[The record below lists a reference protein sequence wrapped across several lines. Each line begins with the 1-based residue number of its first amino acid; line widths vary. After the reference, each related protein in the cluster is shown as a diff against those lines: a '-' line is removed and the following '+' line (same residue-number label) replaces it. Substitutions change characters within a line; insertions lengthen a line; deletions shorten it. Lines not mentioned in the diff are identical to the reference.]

1 MSTKHS
7 EDSALLPNEAEN
19 SPEANTEGVGAAS
32 TQLEALAQTTL
43 DAVRHPLLALDD
55 QLRIRVVGRA
65 FCKAFRVTPAEAIG
79 RLFHELGGGQWNIP
93 RLRQSLEAVL
103 EQNQCIEGFEVIHE
117 FERLGPRTMSLSA
130 RRVEDVGS
138 GTRWIL
144 LAIEDIT
151 EGARLQEEIQS
162 ARLAEAVLRTTR
174 DPMLILEADQR
185 VHMANEAFYGTF
197 KLSAAETE
205 GRSIYDLGNGEWN
218 IPMLR
223 RLLGR
228 VLPEDQS
235 FDNLEV
241 TDTFEP
247 IGVRTLLLN
256 GCKLAGGPPER
267 ILLGIRDITKRKQD
281 EAAQARLAAIVES
294 SEDAIASKDLNG
306 VITSWNRAA
315 ERLFGYTAQEM
326 LGQPVTILI
335 PPGRWDEEPVILE
348 RIRRGERIEQ
358 YETVR
363 RRKDGSLL
371 DVSLTVSPIIDRQGQ
386 IIGASKI
393 IRDITERKEAER
405 TLALLAAVSQ
415 DLVHSASTD
424 EIMESGC
431 ARLAAHLDVA
441 VCNLIEIKE
450 TTDKPVCTY
459 RWNCGDVPGIV
470 DLQDLDD
477 YLTELYLK
485 AGLLGEL
492 TVVRDTATDPQ
503 VNFKPLERANIQAFI
518 SVPLEREGRSRA
530 AFSVLKC
537 APYDWRDEQ
546 IALVR
551 DVAMRLWTRL
561 EQVRAEEALRQAVEF
576 DEAVMM
582 NMGEGLY
589 TVDDQ
594 GLVTFMNPAAEKLL
608 GWKLEELRG
617 KKMHDMTH
625 YKHPDGRPFPAEE
638 CAGLQV
644 LRLGTTLS
652 EHEDVFI
659 SKDGNLLDV
668 VYSSSALREGGRI
681 RGLVVVFRD
690 VTERKRSGQALQKSE
705 QRFSHFMQHLPGLA
719 WIKDQSGRYVYA
731 NDGAELA
738 FGIPR
743 ADLYGKTDQ
752 DLFPAET
759 AEQFM
764 ENDRR
769 VRSSLAGIQTI
780 EALQQA
786 DGTVHHS
793 IVSKF
798 PIPGPEGQPSMVG
811 GVAFDVTEQ
820 KRAEEALRESEAR
833 FRLLADSAPVL
844 IWLNGLDG
852 CEFVNREFL
861 RFLGRTMEEV
871 QGMTWATALHPEDA
885 EPYVKT
891 YLAAYEARD
900 TFEAQ
905 FRFRRVDGEY
915 RWMKSS
921 GLPRFAAN
929 GEFLGYVG
937 CSFDITDIK
946 QYQQALSEADHRK
959 NEFLAM
965 LAHELRNPLAPIRNA
980 LEILRL
986 SGGNAAVVR
995 SAAEM
1000 IDRQIAHMTRLVD
1013 DLLDVSRITRGKI
1026 ELRTERIELAPLV
1039 NDAVEAVRPYLDK
1052 KGLHLTVKLPLQPV
1066 SLTADP
1072 VRLTQVIGNLL
1083 NNALKFTGQGG
1094 SIWLTADVARH
1105 DDDSQRPSL
1114 GKKENGSLCTVAQ
1127 AVIRVRDTGI
1137 GMTADQLPHIF
1148 DMFFQV
1154 DTSLER
1160 RQSGLGIGLM
1170 LAKNLIELHGGT
1182 LEGQSAGLG
1191 QGSEFVIKL
1200 PLGGDELSLV
1210 NGQKEFIDAT
1220 VAAQTSSGARMRRIL
1235 VVDDNVDS
1243 AESLTMLLK
1252 LTGNETRAAF
1262 DGLEALESAATFHP
1276 DIILLDIGL
1285 PELNGYEVARKVREQ
1300 PWGKHIILIALTG
1313 WGQKEDR
1320 RRSRE
1325 AGFDHH
1331 LTKPVDLPALKV
1343 LLAQP
1348 KS

>member
-7 EDSALLPNEAEN
+7 DDGRALLPNA
-19 SPEANTEGVGAAS
+19 AGAAFN
-32 TQLEALAQTTL
+32 QLEALAQTAI

-55 QLRIRVVGRA
+55 QLRVRVVGQA
-65 FCKAFRVTPAEAIG
+65 FCKAFRVMPEETLG
-79 RLFHELGGGQWNIP
+79 RLFHELDDGQWNIP
-93 RLRQSLEAVL
+93 RLRQLLEAVL
-103 EQNQCIEGFEVIHE
+103 EQERSFEGYEVKHE
-117 FERLGPRTMSLSA
+117 FERLGPRTMCLSA
-130 RRVEDVGS
+130 RRLEDVGG

-144 LAIEDIT
+144 LAVEDIT
-151 EGARLQEEIQS
+151 ESARLHQEIQS

-185 VHMANEAFYGTF
+185 VHMANEAFYRTF

-205 GRSIYDLGNGEWN
+205 GRSIYDLGNGQWN

-223 RLLGR
+223 RLLGN
-228 VLPEDQS
+228 VLPEDQA

-247 IGVRTLLLN
+247 IGVRTLLIN
-256 GCKLAGGPPER
+256 GCKLVGDPPER
-267 ILLGIRDITKRKQD
+267 ILLSIRDITNRIQD

-294 SEDAIASKDLNG
+294 SDDAIASKDLNG

-315 ERLFGYTAQEM
+315 ERLFGYTAEEM
-326 LGQPVTILI
+326 LGQPVTVLI

-371 DVSLTVSPIIDRQGQ
+371 DVSLTVSPILDGQGQ

-393 IRDITERKEAER
+393 IRDITERKEAES

-415 DLVHSASTD
+415 DLVHLTSPD

-441 VCNLIEIKE
+441 VCNLIEIRE
-450 TTDKPVCTY
+450 TPARPVCTY
-459 RWNCGDVPGIV
+459 QWNRGDVPGTV
-470 DLQDLDD
+470 DVQALCD
-477 YLTELYLK
+477 YLTDVYLK
-485 AGLLGEL
+485 ADRLGEV
-492 TVVRDTATDPQ
+492 TVVRDTAADPQ
-503 VNFKPLERANIQAFI
+503 VNFNSFGRANIRALI
-518 SVPLEREGRSRA
+518 SVPLERDGRWTA
-530 AFSVLKC
+530 AYSILKC
-537 APYDWRDEQ
+537 FPYEWRGDQ

-551 DVAMRLWTRL
+551 ELAARLWTRL
-561 EQVRAEEALRQAVEF
+561 EQVRAEKALRQAVEF
-576 DEAVMM
+576 DEAVMT

-594 GLVTFMNPAAEKLL
+594 GLLTFMNPAAEKLL
-608 GWKLEELRG
+608 GWKVEELRG

-644 LRLGTTLS
+644 LQLGKTLS

-659 SKDGNLLDV
+659 SKDGNFLDV
-668 VYSSSALREGGRI
+668 VYSSSALREAGRI

-752 DLFPAET
+752 ELFPAET

-769 VRSSLAGIQTI
+769 VRSSLAGIQIVET
-780 EALQQA
+780 LRQP
-786 DGTVHHS
+786 DGTVHYS

-871 QGMTWATALHPEDA
+871 QGMNWATALHPEDA
-885 EPYVKT
+885 GPYVKT
-891 YLAAYEARD
+891 YLCAYEARD
-900 TFEAQ
+900 TFETQ
-905 FRFRRVDGEY
+905 FRFRRADGEY

-986 SGGNAAVVR
+986 SGGNPAAVQWT
-995 SAAEM
+995 SEM

-1026 ELRTERIELAPLV
+1026 ELRTERMELAPLV
-1039 NDAVEAVRPYLDK
+1039 NEAVEVVRPHLDK
-1052 KGLHLTVKLPLQPV
+1052 KGLNLTVTLPSQPV

-1083 NNALKFTGQGG
+1083 NNALKFTDQGG

-1114 GKKENGSLCTVAQ
+1114 GKKENGSLGTVAQ

-1170 LAKNLIELHGGT
+1170 LAKNLVELHGGR
-1182 LEGQSAGLG
+1182 LEGHSAGLG
-1191 QGSEFVIKL
+1191 QGSEFVVKL
-1200 PLGGDELSLV
+1200 PLVDDELRLM
-1210 NGQKEFIDAT
+1210 NGQKELIHAS
-1220 VAAQTSSGARMRRIL
+1220 VAAQTSSGARKKRIL

-1243 AESLTMLLK
+1243 AESLTTLLK

-1262 DGLEALESAATFHP
+1262 DGLQALESAATFQP
-1276 DIILLDIGL
+1276 DVILLDIGL
-1285 PELNGYEVARKVREQ
+1285 PELNGYDVARKVREQ
-1300 PWGKHIILIALTG
+1300 PWGKDIILIALTG
-1313 WGQKEDR
+1313 WGQNEDR
-1320 RRSRE
+1320 RRSQE

-1331 LTKPVDLPALKV
+1331 LTKPVDLPALKA

-1348 KS
+1348 RS